1 MAVKKSLKRAVT
13 VNEITKMKFK
23 TMEFE
28 GEFERMIGTPERS
41 GSWIIWGKSGN
52 GKTRFTL
59 QLCKYLAQFCVVAY
73 NSLEEGI
80 KLSFKK
86 AIEDTN
92 MKAVNNKFIIL
103 SESMEELS
111 HRLTKQRAPKI
122 VVVDSFQYSLLN
134 QAKYIELLQAHPS
147 VLLIFISHAEG
158 RNPKGNAAEF
168 VRYNS
173 DVKIHVEG
181 YKAHCISRYGGGET
195 YTIWEHGAEQYWG
208 IN

>member
-13 VNEITKMKFK
+13 INEITKMKFK
-23 TMEFE
+23 VMEFE
-28 GEFERMIGTPERS
+28 GEFLDLIGTPERS

-59 QLCKYLAQFCVVAY
+59 QLCRYMAEFALVAY

-92 MKAVNNKFIIL
+92 MHAVNNKFIII
-103 SESMEELS
+103 SETTEELS
-111 HRLTKQRAPKI
+111 YRLSKQRAPKI
-122 VVVDSFQYSLLN
+122 VVIDSFQYSQLN
-134 QAKYIELLQAHPS
+134 QQKYIQLLKDHPT
-147 VLLIFISHAEG
+147 VLFIFISHAEG

-181 YKAHCISRYGGGET
+181 YRAHCISRYGGGAP
-195 YTIWEHGAEQYWG
+195 YTIWEQGAEQYWG
-208 IN
+208 SK